1 MGVAYQIGKQA
12 VPVIANECIVRCF
25 YLIRRLFLEVK
36 QKKIC
41 SLAELKTLDAKNFLP
56 FNNRTITHM
65 ITVSSGVFFAVTTS
79 VAAVKAVVKNKGEK
93 GEFVQD
99 FLLNINYVGVGRFV
113 IALGAEA
120 KYVIKDAKKLYQA
133 YRERL
138 NVVGEPIID
147 FDALDY
153 LALTPEQAKILT
165 SLKKQKVL
173 FDIERTDDAETK
185 ASKNEWLSEWL
196 CKGSSGQRSRKS
208 FGLQFRKVCD
218 CEKVITHTA
227 REYKAFGLYFLQ

>member
-93 GEFVQD
+93 GNPASSMANKDMMAMVGSFTILRISSMVSMLGIEFTKEE
-99 FLLNINYVGVGRFV
+99 LLSLNR
-113 IALGAEA
+113 
-120 KYVIKDAKKLYQA
+120 
-133 YRERL
+133 RL
-138 NVVGEPIID
+138 NKV
-147 FDALDY
+147 
-153 LALTPEQAKILT
+153 K
-165 SLKKQKVL
+165 LKK
-173 FDIERTDDAETK
+173 
-185 ASKNEWLSEWL
+185 N
-196 CKGSSGQRSRKS
+196 
-208 FGLQFRKVCD
+208 
-218 CEKVITHTA
+218 
-227 REYKAFGLYFLQ
+227 